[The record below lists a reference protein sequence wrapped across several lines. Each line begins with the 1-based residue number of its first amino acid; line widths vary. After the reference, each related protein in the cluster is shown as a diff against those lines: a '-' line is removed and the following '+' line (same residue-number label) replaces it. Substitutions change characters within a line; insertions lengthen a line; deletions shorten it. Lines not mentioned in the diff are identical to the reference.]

1 MYLPER
7 VRPYD
12 MHDKDNPIRL
22 FAQLAG
28 LWYNKNINGT
38 GLLVRIPE
46 IALDS
51 VLGQLSNQLTGISKY
66 PYNWSNIV
74 PNNYSY
80 LGYDLFHMGYR
91 IDTPL
96 KPTIVDSKILLPEWS
111 VSAYP
116 ALMQIINKDET
127 IINRPV
133 YEPWMLWLLRFLYIK
148 STVDIKADPLKF
160 PVFDLSPNYGR

>member
-1 MYLPER
+1 MSA
-7 VRPYD
+7 
-12 MHDKDNPIRL
+12 
-22 FAQLAG
+22 FA
-28 LWYNKNINGT
+28 
-38 GLLVRIPE
+38 
-46 IALDS
+46 
-51 VLGQLSNQLTGISKY
+51 LSQLTGISKY

-80 LGYDLFHMGYR
+80 LGYDMLHMGYR

-96 KPTIVDSKILLPEWS
+96 KPIIVDSKILLPEWS
-111 VSAYP
+111 LSAYP

-148 STVDIKADPLKF
+148 STVDIKDDPLKF